1 MKRAGAIRSPSAT
14 VGLRPIDVNEFVEI
28 SAPNHAPSDDLCPS
42 MDRLL
47 SKIFSTF
54 LLRGLEGRV
63 ESGQREFRLE
73 VTERSRCVRRRKKPS
88 VRGSQRTG
96 KNSLIRASRG
106 LWDTFSVQDSTA
118 L

>member
-1 MKRAGAIRSPSAT
+1 MKSAEAIRSPSAT

-47 SKIFSTF
+47 SKIFSAF
-54 LLRGLEGRV
+54 LHRI
-63 ESGQREFRLE
+63 
-73 VTERSRCVRRRKKPS
+73 ERSRCVRRRTKPI
-88 VRGSQRTG
+88 VQGLQRTG
-96 KNSLIRASRG
+96 KNYLIRASRG

>member
-14 VGLRPIDVNEFVEI
+14 VGLRPLDVKEFVEI

-54 LLRGLEGRV
+54 LHRGLEGRV

-73 VTERSRCVRRRKKPS
+73 DRSGFATDRQQFPNSRVS
-88 VRGSQRTG
+88 WSLGYVQRSG
-96 KNSLIRASRG
+96 FHRPLI
-106 LWDTFSVQDSTA
+106 
-118 L
+118 

>member
-1 MKRAGAIRSPSAT
+1 
-14 VGLRPIDVNEFVEI
+14 VGLRPSDVKEFVEI

-54 LLRGLEGRV
+54 LHRGLEGRV

-73 VTERSRCVRRRKKPS
+73 VMAGLAILLKNRQHIIPGEGRSPRSPPLEA
-88 VRGSQRTG
+88 RGQAADRPKGT
-96 KNSLIRASRG
+96 
-106 LWDTFSVQDSTA
+106 
-118 L
+118 